1 MNFEDL
7 SNSGLT
13 LGLHRS
19 ERPRHRKISQVSLSE
34 PDDHQFFPFLDLA
47 LSLEPKSVIL
57 ERQASSISV
66 VSSLSNSDILKCKR
80 DVRASNIQ
88 ESEGERVVLDEDQD
102 EDDSATR
109 KQALARRLNLRPRQ
123 VEVWY
128 QNRRARNKLKQTE
141 MECEMLKNCFEK
153 LKDENRRLQKELQQ
167 LKATKDKGI
176 TPFPGT
182 HLPAAKLTICP
193 FCENITSSVSGA
205 VSKV

>member
-102 EDDSATR
+102 EDDSAVR
-109 KQALARRLNLRPRQ
+109 KKLKLDRSQSRILEDSFKDHTTLNL
-123 VEVWY
+123 VGNLFY
-128 QNRRARNKLKQTE
+128 FL
-141 MECEMLKNCFEK
+141 
-153 LKDENRRLQKELQQ
+153 
-167 LKATKDKGI
+167 
-176 TPFPGT
+176 
-182 HLPAAKLTICP
+182 
-193 FCENITSSVSGA
+193 NIMYFIQI
-205 VSKV
+205 